1 MNSQNEDDIKDKRIS
16 ALLLK
21 HRNVISARK
30 SRLNEKIAF
39 RIFEQKLNFL
49 ISDVLL
55 NDLMGI
61 LFVEIGDIGET
72 KKKNFMAKYKG
83 HFKKQMK
90 LIEE

>member
-1 MNSQNEDDIKDKRIS
+1 
-16 ALLLK
+16 
-21 HRNVISARK
+21 
-30 SRLNEKIAF
+30 
-39 RIFEQKLNFL
+39 
-49 ISDVLL
+49 VLL

>member
-39 RIFEQKLNFL
+39 RILE
-49 ISDVLL
+49 
-55 NDLMGI
+55 
-61 LFVEIGDIGET
+61 
-72 KKKNFMAKYKG
+72 
-83 HFKKQMK
+83 
-90 LIEE
+90 